1 MRAKYE
7 FIDDVDT
14 TEAQR
19 FPVVKMCGWLSVSP
33 SGFYDWRSRPASAT
47 RQRRDHLA
55 ALVRWVFDRS
65 RRTYGYRRVHAELV
79 RRGEQVSPELVR
91 ALMRAQ
97 DLNACQPRAWRTTT
111 RQDPDAAAPVDHLQR
126 NFTAE
131 EPGSTLVGDITYLP
145 TWAGFSY
152 LATVID
158 CHSKMVIGWAIA
170 DHMRTSL
177 VTDAL
182 DMAARNVTL
191 QPGCVFHSD
200 RGSQYTSSELAAHLD
215 KLKLTGS
222 MGATGVCWDN
232 AMAES
237 FFATLKNE
245 LVHRTVFP
253 TRAHARRA
261 VAEYIEVFYNR
272 QRLHSGLDYQTPHE
286 VLTAAQQR
294 RSAA

>member
-1 MRAKYE
+1 MSAKYE

-14 TEAQR
+14 TEPDR
-19 FPVVKMCGWLSVSP
+19 FPVVKMCRWLAVSP

-47 RQRRDHLA
+47 RQRRDRLA

-79 RRGEQVSPELVR
+79 RRGEQASPELVR
-91 ALMRAQ
+91 ALMRAEG
-97 DLNACQPRAWRTTT
+97 LVPCQPRAWRTTT
-111 RQDPDAAAPVDHLQR
+111 VRGDASAAPADHVR
-126 NFTAE
+126 RDFTADR
-131 EPGSTLVGDITYLP
+131 PGVKLVGDITYLP
-145 TWAGFSY
+145 TWAGFAY

-158 CHSKMVIGWAIA
+158 CHSKAVIGWAIA

-182 DMAARNVTL
+182 DMAARNISL

-200 RGSQYTSSELAAHLD
+200 RGSQYTSADLAAHLA
-215 KLKLTGS
+215 KYKLTGS

-232 AMAES
+232 ALAES
-237 FFATLKNE
+237 FFAALKNE

-253 TRAHARRA
+253 TRSHAHRA
-261 VAEYIEVFYNR
+261 VAEYIEIFYNR
-272 QRLHSGLDYQTPHE
+272 QRLHSGLGYQTPHE
-286 VLTAAQQR
+286 VLTAAQRQ